1 MSSGY
6 ACKESDA
13 EKMEELISK
22 ILGMEERKK
31 VFKQQGLSDDD
42 IRKIIHMEKVV
53 VGMECGSVNVPTDRT
68 HM

>member
-1 MSSGY
+1 MSSAY
-6 ACKESDA
+6 ACKEGDT

-31 VFKQQGLSDDD
+31 ALKEQGLSDDD
-42 IRKIIHMEKVV
+42 IRKILHMEKVV
-53 VGMECGSVNVPTDRT
+53 VGMECGSINVSTDRT

>member
-6 ACKESDA
+6 VCKESDA

-31 VFKQQGLSDDD
+31 ILKQQGLSDDD
-42 IRKIIHMEKVV
+42 IRKIIHMEKVI
-53 VGMECGSVNVPTDRT
+53 VGMECGSVNVPTDRI